1 VGAIAVLGAVAVP
14 VGVASLP
21 YMALSALRGED
32 IGLSELGLR
41 EKYGAPTTVFFC
53 ANDYFRLWHYHSD
66 EGKNKDVYFFIFND
80 GYVQDVQ
87 FVNKWEPLCEVAE
100 TGDN

>member
-1 VGAIAVLGAVAVP
+1 MKVWRADH
-14 VGVASLP
+14 
-21 YMALSALRGED
+21 R
-32 IGLSELGLR
+32 
-41 EKYGAPTTVFFC
+41 FFC